1 MRTMFVAYLL
11 VISVGL
17 ALMLVA
23 ALRHPATT
31 APEPVRITPAPAPSP
46 EPRARRKSS

>member
-1 MRTMFVAYLL
+1 MFVAYLL

-23 ALRHPATT
+23 ALRH
-31 APEPVRITPAPAPSP
+31 V
-46 EPRARRKSS
+46 